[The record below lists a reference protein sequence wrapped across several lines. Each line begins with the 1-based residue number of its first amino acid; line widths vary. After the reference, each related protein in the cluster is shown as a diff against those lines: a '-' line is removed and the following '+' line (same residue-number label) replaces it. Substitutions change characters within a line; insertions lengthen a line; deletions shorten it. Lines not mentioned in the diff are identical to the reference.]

1 VLARPNETWRK
12 RGLTMNEIDKALK
25 DIQDLQSEKLAGGK
39 QRRKKQ
45 LDLFAEDEQNVI
57 RELLEIKEVGQDNDK

>member
-1 VLARPNETWRK
+1 
-12 RGLTMNEIDKALK
+12 MNEIDRALK